1 MCKLKIEKV
10 TSDLF
15 SQTHEIAMKKKLVVL
30 TLNVKYTICVLL
42 TPKIPS
48 EYQKAA
54 TKDDSELKKLNIDT
68 SIIPKIPDLLF
79 TF

>member
-1 MCKLKIEKV
+1 MSGLI
-10 TSDLF
+10 
-15 SQTHEIAMKKKLVVL
+15 THMRRLQKNLVIL
-30 TLNVKYTICVLL
+30 TLNLKYTICVLL

-48 EYQKAA
+48 EYQKVA

-68 SIIPKIPDLLF
+68 SIVPKIPDLLF